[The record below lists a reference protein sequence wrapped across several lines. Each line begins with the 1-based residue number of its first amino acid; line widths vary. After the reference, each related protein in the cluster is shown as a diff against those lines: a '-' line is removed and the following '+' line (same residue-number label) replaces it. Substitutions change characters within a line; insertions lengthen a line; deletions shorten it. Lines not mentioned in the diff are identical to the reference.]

1 MRLRWVILI
10 AVFTVPVLP
19 NQNKSHPGQTKAPW
33 RLSLEE
39 RVALRTNPALAR
51 QRARDTRHIA
61 TNETAATNES
71 QEWVDQFDGK
81 THPELFLPHE
91 VFDEL
96 ISMAFLSSP
105 HSRYVIRRGLAPEV
119 RRHGLPDDFW
129 EQLES
134 ISSTFTADSQS
145 VKDLLEGDRQRHA
158 SDQVN
163 PQAALAAGHASV
175 CRSRAAALTAARQTF
190 GPERFD
196 RFLYEVIATN
206 MFMASDRLVPAE
218 VLRSGED
225 GCR

>member
-1 MRLRWVILI
+1 MRMRWVILI

-19 NQNKSHPGQTKAPW
+19 NQSKSHPSQIKAPW

-39 RVALRTNPALAR
+39 RVALRTNPSLAR
-51 QRARDTRHIA
+51 ERARRVRGTA
-61 TNETAATNES
+61 TEGAAAAYEP
-71 QEWVDQFDGK
+71 QELADDFDGK

-105 HSRYVIRRGLAPEV
+105 HGRYVLQTGLAPEV
-119 RRHGLPDDFW
+119 RRHGLPQDFW

-134 ISSTFTADSQS
+134 ISSTFTAESQS
-145 VKDLLEGDRQRHA
+145 VRDLLAAVQQRHN
-158 SDQVN
+158 DQVD
-163 PQAALAAGHASV
+163 PQAALAAGHTAV
-175 CRSRAAALTAARQTF
+175 CRSRAAALAAARETF
-190 GPERFD
+190 GRERFD
-196 RFLYEVIATN
+196 RFLYEVVAAN
-206 MFMASDRLVPAE
+206 MFMTSDRLVSAE